1 VNGQEGPLTI
11 VKCFDC
17 GAAAVLDVDA
27 LIALRPAVQAQWEE
41 EQRLAAERVAEQ
53 EATEGSMLERPVW
66 WGGDGL
72 PRH

>member
-1 VNGQEGPLTI
+1 VSVVEGPVPLVTCPTCGTI
-11 VKCFDC
+11 ALVDM
-17 GAAAVLDVDA
+17 AALV
-27 LIALRPAVQAQWEE
+27 ALRPAVLAVWEE
-41 EQRLAAERVAEQ
+41 EQRLLAERVAEQ